1 MLPILERELV
11 DKKHWT
17 TMDDLRDYFSIGQC
31 TPGIIALNVST
42 FIGEKKKGVPGALL
56 ATTGFLTGPII
67 IILIIASFLTNFA
80 EQPIVQHAF
89 AGIRVCVCVLIV
101 QAVLRLWKKSIVD
114 GFTLFL
120 YLVIFVLNAFS
131 GILPVRIPAAVLV
144 IIAGVVGVLMSMRNR
159 SVKSAAAGG
168 ASGNDNREKLQYL
181 LSNEE
186 GRKAINTALI
196 ANRKCK
202 IGSNMMD
209 IIVCGAIP
217 PYNDLLG
224 GKLISMLACSPTV
237 IRDYTHRYND
247 QVSEIASRM
256 KGKKVVRDSRLVYLG
271 TTSLYA
277 IGSSQ
282 YNRIKMPLGN
292 GGTLEF
298 RKMGITEGY
307 GTVFFSKETTN
318 LFSKILEY
326 KDGGKRIN
334 HVFGEGTSPRFRMI
348 SRGLSVLGIRADAF
362 MRHYSPRIVYSINLA
377 KNTNEFLLGLEDDV
391 DYDFDMNDEIDVNQK
406 TKDIIEYWYTR
417 WLEKRLTTVD
427 IVDRLST
434 FRLTELLLGNI

>member
-1 MLPILERELV
+1 MNEYLDLYTTFVRIGCVTFGGGYAMLPILERELV

-168 ASGNDNREKLQYL
+168 ASGNDNSGE
-181 LSNEE
+181 SDAGEA
-186 GRKAINTALI
+186 GRKEA
-196 ANRKCK
+196 
-202 IGSNMMD
+202 
-209 IIVCGAIP
+209 
-217 PYNDLLG
+217 
-224 GKLISMLACSPTV
+224 
-237 IRDYTHRYND
+237 
-247 QVSEIASRM
+247 
-256 KGKKVVRDSRLVYLG
+256 
-271 TTSLYA
+271 
-277 IGSSQ
+277 
-282 YNRIKMPLGN
+282 
-292 GGTLEF
+292 
-298 RKMGITEGY
+298 
-307 GTVFFSKETTN
+307 
-318 LFSKILEY
+318 
-326 KDGGKRIN
+326 
-334 HVFGEGTSPRFRMI
+334 
-348 SRGLSVLGIRADAF
+348 
-362 MRHYSPRIVYSINLA
+362 
-377 KNTNEFLLGLEDDV
+377 
-391 DYDFDMNDEIDVNQK
+391 
-406 TKDIIEYWYTR
+406 
-417 WLEKRLTTVD
+417 EK
-427 IVDRLST
+427 
-434 FRLTELLLGNI
+434 